1 MDYEILATSA
11 VQTSIS
17 KTARLSSYINSGDKE
32 PSWDG
37 NIYLH
42 EDEKKTKHNIYKI
55 PVQVKG
61 KGVSKWNKQRITY
74 PVSVTDLENYLH
86 DGGTIF
92 FVVYI
97 DKKTGDAKQIFYSI
111 LLPKKVD
118 DLLKNTTGKSTSIVL
133 YPFPDDEIGKVNVF
147 LFFKS
152 HKEKQAVML
161 GQPNFDVKELAKKG
175 MIDKMSFTFSAI
187 GLTEEK
193 IPQIMVNQKEF
204 YLYANI
210 KGTELSFPFEYVQDI
225 SYAVVEKV
233 VENPV
238 RINGIQYYDSYK
250 VIYSS
255 KGNMFKFGESTV
267 MRFERIVNDSEQ
279 DMVQSSI
286 KVKICG
292 DLRVRTNDLEFALSM
307 IDFQKIEIAGV
318 EIPTHV
324 SEDEKKKFGYE
335 KQKENLVFLK
345 KCCRV
350 LEELKIKKDLNI
362 DECSEEDYRNLMRLY
377 QCIVEGKTVRGIN
390 PKLPI
395 VNKIKLSNLNLL
407 IVVLKDKKQKDCF
420 RLLNFFDSTI
430 PVEYAHEEGGEG
442 FPTSQYCILK
452 SEDIL
457 NIDNIN
463 YASIVNDFM
472 NIELSDGMVTHANNV
487 LLEMI
492 TAFDICKD
500 ENLYVEMLKF
510 AEWLANLEEIYIYKE
525 ISQINKLQIIRRK
538 RKLVFAEREIL
549 HEIVRRNENEQWSI
563 GALLLLDE
571 FEEAKQRFE
580 ALTEQEQEQ
589 FKAFPI
595 GKFLI
600 EEMI

>member
-1 MDYEILATSA
+1 M
-11 VQTSIS
+11 
-17 KTARLSSYINSGDKE
+17 
-32 PSWDG
+32 
-37 NIYLH
+37 
-42 EDEKKTKHNIYKI
+42 
-55 PVQVKG
+55 
-61 KGVSKWNKQRITY
+61 
-74 PVSVTDLENYLH
+74 
-86 DGGTIF
+86 
-92 FVVYI
+92 
-97 DKKTGDAKQIFYSI
+97 
-111 LLPKKVD
+111 
-118 DLLKNTTGKSTSIVL
+118 
-133 YPFPDDEIGKVNVF
+133 
-147 LFFKS
+147 
-152 HKEKQAVML
+152 
-161 GQPNFDVKELAKKG
+161 
-175 MIDKMSFTFSAI
+175 
-187 GLTEEK
+187 
-193 IPQIMVNQKEF
+193 
-204 YLYANI
+204 
-210 KGTELSFPFEYVQDI
+210 
-225 SYAVVEKV
+225 VEKV

>member
-1 MDYEILATSA
+1 
-11 VQTSIS
+11 
-17 KTARLSSYINSGDKE
+17 
-32 PSWDG
+32 
-37 NIYLH
+37 
-42 EDEKKTKHNIYKI
+42 
-55 PVQVKG
+55 
-61 KGVSKWNKQRITY
+61 
-74 PVSVTDLENYLH
+74 
-86 DGGTIF
+86 
-92 FVVYI
+92 
-97 DKKTGDAKQIFYSI
+97 
-111 LLPKKVD
+111 
-118 DLLKNTTGKSTSIVL
+118 
-133 YPFPDDEIGKVNVF
+133 
-147 LFFKS
+147 
-152 HKEKQAVML
+152 
-161 GQPNFDVKELAKKG
+161 
-175 MIDKMSFTFSAI
+175 
-187 GLTEEK
+187 
-193 IPQIMVNQKEF
+193 
-204 YLYANI
+204 
-210 KGTELSFPFEYVQDI
+210 
-225 SYAVVEKV
+225 
-233 VENPV
+233 
-238 RINGIQYYDSYK
+238 
-250 VIYSS
+250 
-255 KGNMFKFGESTV
+255 
-267 MRFERIVNDSEQ
+267 
-279 DMVQSSI
+279 
-286 KVKICG
+286 
-292 DLRVRTNDLEFALSM
+292 
-307 IDFQKIEIAGV
+307 
-318 EIPTHV
+318 
-324 SEDEKKKFGYE
+324 
-335 KQKENLVFLK
+335 
-345 KCCRV
+345 
-350 LEELKIKKDLNI
+350 
-362 DECSEEDYRNLMRLY
+362 MRLY

-430 PVEYAHEEGGEG
+430 PVEYAYEEGGER

-595 GKFLI
+595 GKHRVKL
-600 EEMI
+600 